1 MKSVNP
7 YLNFKGNAEE
17 AFNFYQSVFGGELDI
32 IRFKDMDDNMGV
44 TGDDLNKIANAT
56 LPIGAETLLLGSDAV
71 GSWGESFQRGNDFYI
86 NLEPENPEE
95 AKQLFEKLSEGGQ
108 IEMPLQKTEWAE
120 YFGMCSDPFGIR
132 WMVNYEGK

>member
-17 AFNFYQSVFGGELDI
+17 AFNFYQSVFDGELDI
-32 IRFKDMDDNMGV
+32 IRFNDMDDNMGV

-120 YFGMCSDPFGIR
+120 YFGMCTDKFGIR

>member
-17 AFNFYQSVFGGELDI
+17 AFNFYRNVFGGELSI
-32 IRFKDMDDNMGV
+32 LRFKDLEDNMGA
-44 TGDDLNKIANAT
+44 TGDDLNKIANVT
-56 LPIGAETLLLGSDAV
+56 LPIGAETLLLGSDAI

-86 NLEPENPEE
+86 NLEPETPKE

-132 WMVNYEGK
+132 WMVNFEGK

>member
-17 AFNFYQSVFGGELDI
+17 AFNFYQSVFSGELDI
-32 IRFKDMDDNMGV
+32 IRFKDMDDNMGA

>member
-7 YLNFKGNAEE
+7 YLNFKGTAED
-17 AFNFYQSVFGGELDI
+17 AFNFYQKVFGGELSI
-32 IRFKDMDDNMGV
+32 VRFKDMEDNMGV
-44 TGDDLNKIANAT
+44 TGDDLNKIANVT

-86 NLEPENPEE
+86 NLEPETPEE

-132 WMVNYEGK
+132 WMINFEGK

>member
-17 AFNFYQSVFGGELDI
+17 AFNFYRNVFGGELDI
-32 IRFKDMDDNMGV
+32 VRFKDMEDNMGAS
-44 TGDDLNKIANAT
+44 GDELNKIANAT
-56 LPIGAETLLLGSDAV
+56 LPIGAGTVLLGCDV
-71 GSWGESFQRGNDFYI
+71 FGSWGESFQRGNDFYI
-86 NLEPENPEE
+86 NLEPETPEE
-95 AKQLFEKLSEGGQ
+95 AKQLFGKLSEGGQ

-120 YFGMCSDPFGIR
+120 YFGMCSDTFGIR

>member
-86 NLEPENPEE
+86 NLEPENAEE

>member
-17 AFNFYQSVFGGELDI
+17 AFNFYQSVFGGELSI
-32 IRFKDMDDNMGV
+32 VRFKDLEDNMGA
-44 TGDDLNKIANAT
+44 TGDELNKIANVT
-56 LPIGAETLLLGSDAV
+56 LPIGAETLLLGSDAL
-71 GSWGESFQRGNDFYI
+71 GTWGESFQRGNDFYI

-132 WMVNYEGK
+132 WMVNFEGK

>member
-17 AFNFYQSVFGGELDI
+17 AFNFYRNVFGGELNI
-32 IRFKDMDDNMGV
+32 VRYKDMDDNMGA
-44 TGDDLNKIANAT
+44 TGDELNKVANAT
-56 LPIGAETLLLGSDAV
+56 LPIGGGTLLLGSDV
-71 GSWGESFQRGNDFYI
+71 FGSWGESFQRGNDFYI

-95 AKQLFEKLSEGGQ
+95 AKQLFENLSEGGQ